1 MPKRSST
8 ARGREF
14 GDGLRKAIANAGFT
28 SRALAEILGWD
39 EAKLSDLINGKGG
52 SSQVE
57 LGVLLGICRVSP
69 AERDHLLSLFPVAH
83 VRDWLQHHGPDG
95 FDPLRTF
102 VENLATAE
110 TLVSWQ
116 LHRLPILLQTPAYIR
131 AEIAASLKVPA
142 DEFEARVKAR
152 LEMHQELRRRSLKCA
167 FYIHEAALRLPV
179 GGHDAHA
186 EQVHHLLRMAVR
198 SNVVIRVLPT
208 AIGAHVGMV
217 GPFTQLTSEKYEPL
231 VCVELE
237 NSALFVE
244 DKGAVQGYEA
254 AVRSLGQ
261 ISLGEDESKALIAAL
276 GEELSAEGPA
286 SQVVSRR
293 RSSSGSRCS
302 EARSDAGRG

>member
-14 GDGLRKAIANAGFT
+14 GNGLRKAIANAGFT

-52 SSQVE
+52 TSLVE

-83 VRDWLQHHGPDG
+83 IRDWLQHHGPDQ

-110 TLVSWQ
+110 TLINWE
-116 LHRLPILLQTPAYIR
+116 LHKLPILLQTPDYMR
-131 AEIAASLKVPA
+131 AEIAASVKVSA
-142 DEFEARVKAR
+142 GELEARVKAR
-152 LEMHQELRRRSLKCA
+152 LQMQQELRRRGLKCI
-167 FYIHEAALRLPV
+167 FYIHEVALRLPV
-179 GGHDAHA
+179 GGRDAHV

-198 SNVVIRVLPT
+198 SNVIIRVVPA
-208 AIGAHVGMV
+208 AIGAHVGS
-217 GPFTQLTSEKYEPL
+217 GGSFTQLTSEKYEPL

-237 NSALFVE
+237 NSTLFIE
-244 DKGAVQGYEA
+244 DKGAVQGYETVA
-254 AVRSLGQ
+254 RSLDQ
-261 ISLGEDESKALIAAL
+261 ISLDDEESKTLIAAL

-286 SQVVSRR
+286 PQVAS
-293 RSSSGSRCS
+293 
-302 EARSDAGRG
+302 

>member
-14 GDGLRKAIANAGFT
+14 GNGLRKAIANAGFT

-52 SSQVE
+52 TSLVE

-83 VRDWLQHHGPDG
+83 IRDWLQHHGPDQ

-110 TLVSWQ
+110 TLINWE
-116 LHRLPILLQTPAYIR
+116 LHRLPILLQTLAYMH
-131 AEIAASLKVPA
+131 AEIAASAKVSA
-142 DEFEARVKAR
+142 GELEARVKAR
-152 LEMHQELRRRSLKCA
+152 LQMQQELRRRGLKCI
-167 FYIHEAALRLPV
+167 FYIHEVALRLPV
-179 GGHDAHA
+179 GGRDAHV

-198 SNVVIRVLPT
+198 SNIIIRVVPA
-208 AIGAHVGMV
+208 AIGAHVGS
-217 GPFTQLTSEKYEPL
+217 GGSFTQLTSEKYEPL

-237 NSALFVE
+237 NSTLFIE
-244 DKGAVQGYEA
+244 DKGAVQGYETVA
-254 AVRSLGQ
+254 RSLDQ
-261 ISLGEDESKALIAAL
+261 ISLDEEESKTLIAAL
-276 GEELSAEGPA
+276 GEELSVEGPA
-286 SQVVSRR
+286 PQVAS
-293 RSSSGSRCS
+293 
-302 EARSDAGRG
+302 